1 MNTSSVVVSVIERL
15 FTCGRVLYGRFLCTS
30 HGLITTVISNYK
42 KGLLITTVRSTYKKG
57 SSLEYMH

>member
-1 MNTSSVVVSVIERL
+1 M
-15 FTCGRVLYGRFLCTS
+15 FHYTS
-30 HGLITTVISNYK
+30 HDLITTVISNYK